1 MPLQKVIAIDGPS
14 GSGKSSVARRLA
26 SYFKITY
33 IDTGAMFRAIGLF
46 LDQEGIA
53 FEEGPVLKNAL
64 DKLKLEYAVDDKKL
78 VVINGH
84 DVSTLIRE
92 HRVSG
97 LASVVSQLPSV
108 RTFLLNFQRELGT
121 KIVCV
126 MEGRD
131 IGTVVFPQAFCKFF
145 VTASVEIRARRRYDQ
160 LVEMGQSDIAME
172 QLIEDVQ
179 KRDELDSNRKL
190 APLKC
195 ASDAQ
200 MVDSS
205 KMNLEEVVESL
216 ALVAREKAKA
226 IGLNL

>member
-1 MPLQKVIAIDGPS
+1 MQKVIAIDGPS

-53 FEEGPVLKNAL
+53 FEEGPALKKAL
-64 DKLKLEYAVDDKKL
+64 DHLKLEYAVDDKKL

-179 KRDELDSNRKL
+179 KRDELDSSRKL

-195 ASDAQ
+195 ASDALL
-200 MVDSS
+200 VDSS

-216 ALVAREKAKA
+216 AKIAKEKAKA

>member
-1 MPLQKVIAIDGPS
+1 VPLQKVIAIDGPS

-53 FEEGPVLKNAL
+53 FEEGPELKTAL
-64 DKLKLEYAVDDKKL
+64 SKLKLEYAVDDKKL

-108 RTFLLNFQRELGT
+108 RSFLLDFQRELGT

-160 LVEMGQSDIAME
+160 LVEMGQSDISME

-190 APLKC
+190 APLKR
-195 ASDAQ
+195 AEDAQ
-200 MVDSS
+200 LVDTSR
-205 KMNLEEVVESL
+205 MNLEEVVESL
-216 ALVAREKAKA
+216 ASIAREKAQA
-226 IGLNL
+226 IGLQL